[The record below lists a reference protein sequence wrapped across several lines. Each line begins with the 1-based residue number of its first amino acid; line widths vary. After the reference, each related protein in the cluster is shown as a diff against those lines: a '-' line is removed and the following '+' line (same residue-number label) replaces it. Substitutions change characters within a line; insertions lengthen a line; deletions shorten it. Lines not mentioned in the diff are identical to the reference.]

1 MLKKLLILLGA
12 LLMLTLPAFA
22 EDIPADAVALMQSAH
37 PRHTLTQVVSASEPV
52 IAVMS
57 EGEHH
62 VLCVAEKV
70 SGAWTLTVDN
80 PSALWDGELPTF
92 LWEGGMALYYSYTHD
107 SDKVTCHAEW
117 QNGQWGNVDMIHQDL
132 GNHEEWSISWQEG
145 FLYIVWQQYE
155 ADGNPVGMPKKY
167 APYYQPSLADKVTLA
182 DFDINAFPK
191 TIEYVDK
198 QEALDG
204 IVSGYTLVDGAL
216 GTSSAAFVADAADG
230 QRYFIGA
237 MRYIDS
243 SNLVWWKVTLS
254 QPLPEETW
262 LHGWH
267 SNGDHVELCPYQG
280 EEYVYVDLMRD
291 GTWQVSYIGRKDW
304 FSIGQNHVDLLDG
317 VGHYAWGTLSISLD
331 VQDITD
337 WNALPA
343 TVKEAKALLDQSDWA
358 VVNNPNPED
367 RLHLRMEP
375 KRSARSLGKYYNGTP
390 VHVLEKKGDWV
401 KVDIFGVQGWMMK
414 QYLVFGSSL
423 NKVGNAMP
431 VMFAREGKETVPLY
445 WDAACTDKKGEISQ
459 VKVMGIVGD
468 DCYHVMEEFEP
479 DHTGYVRREDLWG
492 GNG

>member
-1 MLKKLLILLGA
+1 MLKKVMILLGV
-12 LLMLTLPAFA
+12 LLMLTLPAWA
-22 EDIPADAVALMQSAH
+22 EEIPAEAARLMQAAH
-37 PRHTLTQVVSASEPV
+37 PQYTLTQVVSASEPV

-70 SGAWTLTVDN
+70 NGAWTLTVDN
-80 PSALWDGELPTF
+80 PNALWDGELPTF

-167 APYYQPSLADKVTLA
+167 APYAQPSMADRVELA

-191 TIEYVDK
+191 TIEYVDR
-198 QEALDG
+198 QEAMDG
-204 IVSGYTLVDGAL
+204 IVSGYALVEGAL
-216 GTSSAAFVADAADG
+216 GTRSAAFVANAADG

-243 SNLVWWKVTLS
+243 SNQAWWKVTLS

-262 LHGWH
+262 LHGGH
-267 SNGDHVELCPYQG
+267 SNGDHVALFPYQG

-291 GTWQVSYIGRKDW
+291 GTWQVSWIGREDW
-304 FSIGQNHVDLLDG
+304 FGIGETYVQLPGDTR
-317 VGHYAWGTLSISLD
+317 HYAWGTLSISLN
-331 VQDITD
+331 VEDISD

-343 TVKEAKALLDQSDWA
+343 TAEEAKALLDQSDWA

-375 KRSARSLGKYYNGTP
+375 NRSAKSLGKYYNGTP
-390 VHVLEKKGDWV
+390 VHILQEKGDWV

-414 QYLVFGSSL
+414 KYLAFGSDQ
-423 NKVGNAMP
+423 NRVENIMP
-431 VMFAREGKETVPLY
+431 TMFIKEGTEEASLY
-445 WDAACTDKKGEISQ
+445 WDAECIDKKGEVSQ
-459 VKVMGIVGD
+459 VVIMGIVGN
-468 DCYHVMEEFEP
+468 DCYHVMEDFNP
-479 DHTGYVRREDLWG
+479 NQTGYVRQADLWE